1 MAGFI
6 SPGLRNC
13 WVGMAR
19 AHGMPRGGDVLRID
33 KYLWFA
39 RLAKDRSVAQKMA
52 EAGFIRVNGRRIDR
66 SHASIR
72 AGDLIT
78 FPYGAR
84 VRIVRVLSLP
94 IRRGPAAEAV
104 LHYEEIVAG
113 G

>member
-1 MAGFI
+1 MGGFI
-6 SPGLRNC
+6 SPVLRNC
-13 WVGMAR
+13 WGGMAR

-78 FPYGAR
+78 FPYGTR

-94 IRRGPAAEAV
+94 IRRGPAGEAA

>member
-1 MAGFI
+1 
-6 SPGLRNC
+6 
-13 WVGMAR
+13 MAR
-19 AHGMPRGGDVLRID
+19 GGVVRSGSNAGGVLRID

-78 FPYGAR
+78 FPYGDR

-94 IRRGPAAEAV
+94 FRRGPAAEAA
-104 LHYEEIVAG
+104 LLYEEIVAG